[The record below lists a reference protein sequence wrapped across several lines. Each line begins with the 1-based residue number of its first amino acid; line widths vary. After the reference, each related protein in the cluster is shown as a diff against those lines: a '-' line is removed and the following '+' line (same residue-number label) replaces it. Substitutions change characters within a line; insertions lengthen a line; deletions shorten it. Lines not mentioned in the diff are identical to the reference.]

1 MMVDQQLLM
10 TNDDGMMLNDWL
22 VMIDD
27 WFVMAD
33 GWLLMAE
40 YANGSSI
47 GCCHPNTMTFPHM
60 SPW

>member
-1 MMVDQQLLM
+1 MAMTNNDLMMV
-10 TNDDGMMLNDWL
+10 NDWL

-33 GWLLMAE
+33 GWLVMV

-47 GCCHPNTMTFPHM
+47 GCCHPNIMKLPHM
-60 SPW
+60 SPR